1 MAVPRMRTI
10 KQAIAELKA
19 ADNSTAFTES
29 ALRRAI
35 TSGDIPHI
43 RAGNKILVNL
53 DTVESYLSGELI
65 TADKLQSDKLR
76 SACKIRALG

>member
-1 MAVPRMRTI
+1 MATPRMRTI

-19 ADNSTAFTES
+19 ADSSTAFTES

-53 DTVESYLSGELI
+53 DTVERYLSGELI

-76 SACKIRALG
+76 SECKIRALG